1 MENLNRKVIFNIIL
15 WGVLF
20 CAFFFY
26 LYKEDYSLDK
36 QSGINLCREEG
47 FIPDRIPLN
56 CYSSHC
62 SLNLSREYYWG
73 NGEKMEGIFI
83 FYRGTAVGENVN
95 YYYGDMRYFQEGG
108 NNSGGTILPPKSFT
122 VNLVLDSKDLTN
134 EGYKVKEFTCER

>member
-1 MENLNRKVIFNIIL
+1 
-15 WGVLF
+15 
-20 CAFFFY
+20 
-26 LYKEDYSLDK
+26 
-36 QSGINLCREEG
+36 
-47 FIPDRIPLN
+47 
-56 CYSSHC
+56 
-62 SLNLSREYYWG
+62 
-73 NGEKMEGIFI
+73 MEGIFI